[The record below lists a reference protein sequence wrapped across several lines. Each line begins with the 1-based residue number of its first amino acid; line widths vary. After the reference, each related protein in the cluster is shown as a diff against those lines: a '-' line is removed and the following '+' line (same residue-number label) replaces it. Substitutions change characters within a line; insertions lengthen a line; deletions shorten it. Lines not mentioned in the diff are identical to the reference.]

1 MNKLTLVAALLA
13 GSMLSTPVLAA
24 TIEGNVGATT
34 DYIWR
39 GNTQAGGDVSFSGG
53 VDIDFGN
60 GFAAGVWT
68 GSLGGDADDE
78 GEADYELDLYASY
91 GFALNG
97 VDLEVGYISYQYPGV
112 ADSAADFADIYVS
125 AGVGPFSVSY
135 FMLESAENEVLED
148 SDATYVS
155 VDAEFGLSDGWT
167 LGLHYGEENFD
178 GEDYDDN
185 EDTAISLSKE
195 AVTFTISGNEGDDTR
210 AIVSWGASF

>member
-1 MNKLTLVAALLA
+1 MNKLSLSAALLA

-60 GFAAGVWT
+60 GFAAGVGT
-68 GSLGGDADDE
+68 GSLGGDTDE

-135 FMLESAENEVLED
+135 FMLESAEDDDFED
-148 SDATYVS
+148 TDATYVS

-167 LGLHYGEENFD
+167 LGLHYGEEDFD
-178 GEDYDDN
+178 GGESD

-210 AIVSWGASF
+210 AIVSWGTSF